1 MTHAEPQTTIIDRT
15 GGHLTLINTFTLA
28 PEKQQTFIET
38 QHGEYRRLEGQIRG
52 ATAANLHRG
61 RSGRRAVNYAQ
72 FRSLDEFT
80 AWRTSD
86 LMKEH
91 RVVIDPFVERVA
103 PRLFRVVHAAEHA
116 EGDAKIVEGAEA
128 VIAIMSVDPAA
139 ALDVLALQRDA
150 AEHLV
155 RTVPGVRAIVLH
167 RGAAS
172 AGPGTG
178 PEAAAG
184 PPPEA
189 TVALY
194 AVVDGEQAA
203 RALMDDARYRAAF
216 TTEDARVRELDV
228 DSYTVYAVASA

>member
-1 MTHAEPQTTIIDRT
+1 MTHSEPATTIIDRT
-15 GGHLTLINTFTLA
+15 GGHVTLINTFTLA
-28 PEKQQTFIET
+28 PEQQQTFIET
-38 QHGEYRRLEGQIRG
+38 QHGEYKRLKGQIRG

-91 RVVIDPFVERVA
+91 RVVIDPFVERAA

-116 EGDAKIVEGAEA
+116 EGAAKITEGGEA

-139 ALDVLALQRDA
+139 IEDVLAHQREV
-150 AEHLV
+150 AEQLV
-155 RTVPGVRAIVLH
+155 RTVPGVRAMVLH

-172 AGPGTG
+172 AGPGSG

-184 PPPEA
+184 APPEA

-194 AVVDGEQAA
+194 AVVDSEPAA
-203 RALMDDARYRAAF
+203 RTLLDDARYRAAF
-216 TTEDARVRELDV
+216 STEDARIRELDV
-228 DSYTVYAVASA
+228 DSYAVHAVAPA